1 MMEAQTLKYPFL
13 DRTYVE
19 ALGLLTDAR
28 DYIGNWKQVQQQ
40 KPDPFKDFLV
50 IWETTRLVAQLTSVV
65 TWLAYQKA
73 AENGEM
79 SLVSANAASRKILDQ
94 VISSDD
100 ISDTRDSLPDELRDI
115 IQRSLLLYLRV
126 DRLDTMVRNNHVPDI
141 ALTSEGLKPVT
152 H

>member
-1 MMEAQTLKYPFL
+1 MEAETLKYPFL

-19 ALGLLTDAR
+19 ALALLTDAR
-28 DYIGNWKQVQQQ
+28 DYIGDWKQVQER

-65 TWLAYQKA
+65 TWLTYQKA
-73 AENGEM
+73 ASNGEL
-79 SLVSANAASRKILDQ
+79 SLVSANEASRKILDQ
-94 VISSDD
+94 VIASDDSSDN
-100 ISDTRDSLPDELRDI
+100 REGLPDELKDI

-126 DRLDTMVRNNHVPDI
+126 DRLDTMVRNNHVPDV
-141 ALTSEGLKPVT
+141 ALTHEGLKPVT